1 MFTARQTCCEIVSHV
16 FLLFTVCVFYCVQ
29 LSFWRWS
36 DGRTCWAS
44 RQPALFSLEQKQKK
58 WSSTNFFFFLVFFWL
73 CLWNWADHKT
83 AHQFKLS
90 PRTLKWISTSSFLC
104 FTFRFFFLVALWTGY
119 WPSAHGGRRR
129 LAFPQR
135 PCPYFVVVFRFV
147 CSHNGNFAIGRK

>member
-58 WSSTNFFFFLVFFWL
+58 RIKYKFFFFLVFFWL

-104 FTFRFFFLVALWTGY
+104 FTFRFFFFSCALDGI
-119 WPSAHGGRRR
+119 
-129 LAFPQR
+129 LA
-135 PCPYFVVVFRFV
+135 V
-147 CSHNGNFAIGRK
+147 CSWWWSSAGLSATAMSLFCCCFSVCL